1 MWLPAASPQELC
13 IRFLPVTV
21 CVMAYM
27 EWRGNSKIFGEEGLS
42 RTFLIK
48 MRLFLFTVYNINYHF
63 ISSFKIRSTLSYTF
77 RPYSKKHLFENQ
89 VKFIFLLRKKQIEER
104 HWRPF
109 LETGA

>member
-1 MWLPAASPQELC
+1 MEELICVFLNFGILWLAAASPQELC

-63 ISSFKIRSTLSYTF
+63 ISSFKIRSTLSYTL
-77 RPYSKKHLFENQ
+77 RP
-89 VKFIFLLRKKQIEER
+89 
-104 HWRPF
+104 
-109 LETGA
+109 